1 MLSRAIL
8 IFWIKSIFIYTFSFY
23 ILWWIISKPSSL
35 WVTQCWSNCKIIS
48 SHQPN
53 GIGSH
58 DMLNLLSSKLTNQ
71 RIWIHNHE
79 IIEKSTF
86 TLAAE
91 TMLFTL
97 IKRNKAMITLL
108 RVEDEKDSPVMLMSL
123 LQECACSG
131 GGGVDGCR
139 THDGQADT
147 PHQACQGSDKQYI
160 P

>member
-1 MLSRAIL
+1 M
-8 IFWIKSIFIYTFSFY
+8 
-23 ILWWIISKPSSL
+23 
-35 WVTQCWSNCKIIS
+35 
-48 SHQPN
+48 
-53 GIGSH
+53 
-58 DMLNLLSSKLTNQ
+58 
-71 RIWIHNHE
+71 E

-86 TLAAE
+86 SLAAE

-108 RVEDEKDSPVMLMSL
+108 RVEDEKDSIVMLMSL

-131 GGGVDGCR
+131 GSGVDSCR